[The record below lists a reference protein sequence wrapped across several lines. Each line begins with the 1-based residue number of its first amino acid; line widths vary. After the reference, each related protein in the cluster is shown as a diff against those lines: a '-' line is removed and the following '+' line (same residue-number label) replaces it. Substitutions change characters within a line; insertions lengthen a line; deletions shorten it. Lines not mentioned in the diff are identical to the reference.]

1 MSTGKKLLI
10 AGALGGAAYWY
21 YLKLEDERRLQQA
34 HLNAQSLG
42 RKVDNAASD
51 TKAYVQNKYQESVDA
66 AEKQKKALGDK
77 LTQAQRNSE
86 DKLNELSSS
95 AQKQKDAFIK
105 NVDDAVVTAGDK
117 SKGWIDSTVGWV
129 TGKK

>member
-1 MSTGKKLLI
+1 MSAGKKLLI

-95 AQKQKDAFIK
+95 AQQQKDAFIK

>member
-1 MSTGKKLLI
+1 MSAGKKLLV
-10 AGALGGAAYWY
+10 AGAIGGAAYWY
-21 YLKLEDERRLQQA
+21 YLKVEDDRRLQQSQ
-34 HLNAQSLG
+34 LSAQSLG

-51 TKAYVQNKYQESVDA
+51 TRAYVQSKYQDGLDA
-66 AEKQKKALGDK
+66 AEKQKKALSDK
-77 LTQAQRNSE
+77 LSQAQKNSE
-86 DKLNELSSS
+86 DKLNDLSSS
-95 AQKQKDAFIK
+95 AHKQKDAFIK